1 MPHAPEEV
9 ELRQFQPHQE
19 RLVLP
24 LRTLLLHL
32 VVTDLEHEVVLVGT
46 ARRVAQCQVATAY
59 GIEQRHKALPA
70 FKVRSVPD
78 RHALAIHRDLAVE
91 LLEDRGEVIDKLA
104 SGCIDHPPVEVH
116 LLLARLIE
124 QGVGAGRL
132 LLQKAVALQQRLVVA
147 YQRVQVRL
155 VELADHHVHELAPFL
170 AAALQ
175 QHAVRRREQHDGQ
188 QPDVVAQSLVFLACT
203 LERLSGVQLV
213 AAADVLRLSIEF
225 VLPVQH
231 EELLA
236 VRHHLAVGHAV
247 ERLAERQVIDGI
259 QQVGLAHAVLPHQAV
274 HAR

>member
-9 ELRQFQPHQE
+9 ELRQFQSHQE

-46 ARRVAQCQVATAY
+46 ARRVAQCQVAAAH
-59 GIEQRHKALPA
+59 GIEQWQKALST
-70 FKVRSVPD
+70 FEVRSVPY

-124 QGVGAGRL
+124 QGIGAGRL
-132 LLQKAVALQQRLVVA
+132 LLQEAVALQQRLVVA
-147 YQRVQVRL
+147 NQRVQIWL
-155 VELADHHVHELAPFL
+155 VELADHHVHKLAPFL
-170 AAALQ
+170 AATLQ

-188 QPDVVAQSLVFLACT
+188 QPDVVAQSLVFLART
-203 LERLSGVQLV
+203 LERLSGVKLV
-213 AAADVLRLSIEF
+213 AAADVLRLAIEF

-231 EELLA
+231 KELLA
-236 VRHHLAVGHAV
+236 MCHHLAVGHTV

-259 QQVGLAHAVLPHQAV
+259 QQVGLAHTVLPHQAV